1 MVAWL
6 GDPGLM
12 NRRRWNIKRIRQR
25 HVGYRYVLGLLV
37 VLLLAQPLAHAAPLL
52 NCGLVILLAT
62 FLMVGL
68 TRVTPLLNSRIP
80 AYCLGCLAIALEIP
94 YAVMIKQAISPGFA
108 FTFAHVVAWI
118 AFFGLYLFRMVRALV
133 REPYVTTSVVMGAA
147 SGYLLIG
154 FSGGIVLDALMYL
167 KSDSFAP
174 LKDVYNSSDG
184 VILRLPQMILGSF
197 GYLTS
202 VGTHALVPVSLEAQ
216 VICTLITI
224 VGQLYIAIMIGLML
238 GRFHHRRG

>member
-1 MVAWL
+1 
-6 GDPGLM
+6 M
-12 NRRRWNIKRIRQR
+12 NHRRWNIERIRQR
-25 HVGYRYVLGLLV
+25 HLGYRYVLALMV
-37 VLLLAQPLAHAAPLL
+37 VLLLAQPLAHALPLL

-68 TRVTPLLNSRIP
+68 TRVSPLLNSRIP
-80 AYCLGCLAIALEIP
+80 VYCLGGLAIALEIP
-94 YAVMIKQAISPGFA
+94 YALMIKQTISPSFA
-108 FTFAHVVAWI
+108 FTFAHVLAWI

-174 LKDVYNSSDG
+174 LKDVYSSSDG

-202 VGTHALVPVSLEAQ
+202 VGTASLVPESLEAQ

-224 VGQLYIAIMIGLML
+224 AGQLYIAIMIGLML

>member
-1 MVAWL
+1 
-6 GDPGLM
+6 M
-12 NRRRWNIKRIRQR
+12 NHRRWNIERIRQR
-25 HVGYRYVLGLLV
+25 HLGYRYVLALMV
-37 VLLLAQPLAHAAPLL
+37 VLLLAQPLAHALPLL

-68 TRVTPLLNSRIP
+68 TRVSPLLNSRIP
-80 AYCLGCLAIALEIP
+80 VYCLGGLAIALEIP
-94 YAVMIKQAISPGFA
+94 YALMIKQSISPSFT
-108 FTFAHVVAWI
+108 FTFAHVLAWI

-133 REPYVTTSVVMGAA
+133 REPYVTTSVVMGAT

-154 FSGGIVLDALMYL
+154 FSGGILLDALMYL

-174 LKDVYNSSDG
+174 LKDVYSNSDG

-202 VGTHALVPVSLEAQ
+202 VGNASLVPVSLEAQ

>member
-1 MVAWL
+1 
-6 GDPGLM
+6 M
-12 NRRRWNIKRIRQR
+12 NHRRWNIERIRQR
-25 HVGYRYVLGLLV
+25 HLGYRYVLALMV
-37 VLLLAQPLAHAAPLL
+37 VLLLAQPLAHALPLL

-68 TRVTPLLNSRIP
+68 TRVSPLLNSRIP

-94 YAVMIKQAISPGFA
+94 YALMIKQNISPSFA

-174 LKDVYNSSDG
+174 LKDVYSSSDG

-202 VGTHALVPVSLEAQ
+202 VGNASLVPVSLEAQ

>member
-1 MVAWL
+1 
-6 GDPGLM
+6 M
-12 NRRRWNIKRIRQR
+12 NHRRWNIERIRQR
-25 HVGYRYVLGLLV
+25 HLGYRYVLALMV
-37 VLLLAQPLAHAAPLL
+37 VLLLAQPLAHVLPLL

-68 TRVTPLLNSRIP
+68 TRVSPLLNSRIP
-80 AYCLGCLAIALEIP
+80 VYCLGCLAIALEIP
-94 YAVMIKQAISPGFA
+94 YALMIKQSISPSFA
-108 FTFAHVVAWI
+108 FTFAHVLAWI

-154 FSGGIVLDALMYL
+154 FSGGILLDALMYL

-174 LKDVYNSSDG
+174 LKNVYNSSDG

-202 VGTHALVPVSLEAQ
+202 VGTASLVPVSLEAQ

>member
-1 MVAWL
+1 MTH
-6 GDPGLM
+6 
-12 NRRRWNIKRIRQR
+12 RRWTIERIRQR
-25 HVGYRYVLGLLV
+25 HLGYRYVLALMV
-37 VLLLAQPLAHAAPLL
+37 VLLLAQPLAHALPLL

-68 TRVTPLLNSRIP
+68 TRVSPLLNSRIP

-94 YAVMIKQAISPGFA
+94 YALMIKQNISPSFA
-108 FTFAHVVAWI
+108 FTFAHVLAWI

-133 REPYVTTSVVMGAA
+133 REPYVTTSVVMGAT

-174 LKDVYNSSDG
+174 LKDVYSSSDG

-202 VGTHALVPVSLEAQ
+202 VGNASLVPVSLEAQ

>member
-1 MVAWL
+1 
-6 GDPGLM
+6 M
-12 NRRRWNIKRIRQR
+12 NHGRWNIKRIRQR
-25 HVGYRYVLGLLV
+25 HVGYRYVLALMVLV
-37 VLLLAQPLAHAAPLL
+37 LLAQPLAHVLPLL

-68 TRVTPLLNSRIP
+68 TRVSPLLNSRIP

-94 YAVMIKQAISPGFA
+94 YALMIKQNISPSFA

-174 LKDVYNSSDG
+174 LKDVYSSSDG

-202 VGTHALVPVSLEAQ
+202 VGNASLVPVSLEAQ

>member
-1 MVAWL
+1 
-6 GDPGLM
+6 M
-12 NRRRWNIKRIRQR
+12 NRRRWNIERIRQR
-25 HVGYRYVLGLLV
+25 HVGYRYALVVV
-37 VLLLAQPLAHAAPLL
+37 VLLLAQPLAHTIPLL

-68 TRVTPLLNSRIP
+68 TRVSPLLNSRIP
-80 AYCLGCLAIALEIP
+80 AYCLGCLAIGLEIP
-94 YAVMIKQAISPGFA
+94 YAVMIQQHISPSFA

-133 REPYVTTSVVMGAA
+133 REPYVTTSVVMGAT

-167 KSDSFAP
+167 RSDSFAP
-174 LKDVYNSSDG
+174 LKDVYSSSDG
-184 VILRLPQMILGSF
+184 IILRLPQMILGSF

-202 VGTHALVPVSLEAQ
+202 VGSSSLVPVSLEAQ

>member
-1 MVAWL
+1 
-6 GDPGLM
+6 M
-12 NRRRWNIKRIRQR
+12 NHRRWNIKRIRQR
-25 HVGYRYVLGLLV
+25 HVGYRYVLALMVLV
-37 VLLLAQPLAHAAPLL
+37 LLAQPLAHVLPLL

-68 TRVTPLLNSRIP
+68 TRVSPLLNSRIP

-94 YAVMIKQAISPGFA
+94 YALMIKQNISPSFA

-147 SGYLLIG
+147 TGYLLIG

-174 LKDVYNSSDG
+174 LKDVYSSSDG

-202 VGTHALVPVSLEAQ
+202 VGTASLVPVSLEAQ

-224 VGQLYIAIMIGLML
+224 AGQLYIAIMIGLML

>member
-1 MVAWL
+1 M
-6 GDPGLM
+6 GDPGSM
-12 NRRRWNIKRIRQR
+12 NHRRWNIERIRQR
-25 HVGYRYVLGLLV
+25 HLGYRYALVLLV
-37 VLLLAQPLAHAAPLL
+37 LLLLAQPLAHVVPLL

-68 TRVTPLLNSRIP
+68 TRVSPLLNSRIP

-94 YAVMIKQAISPGFA
+94 YALMIKQNISPSFA
-108 FTFAHVVAWI
+108 FTFAHVLAWI

-133 REPYVTTSVVMGAA
+133 REPYVTTSVVMGAT

-174 LKDVYNSSDG
+174 LKDVYSNSDG

-202 VGTHALVPVSLEAQ
+202 VGNASLVPVSLEAQ

>member
-1 MVAWL
+1 
-6 GDPGLM
+6 M
-12 NRRRWNIKRIRQR
+12 NHGRWNIKRIRQR
-25 HVGYRYVLGLLV
+25 HVGYRYVLALMVLV
-37 VLLLAQPLAHAAPLL
+37 LLAQPLAHDLPLL

-68 TRVTPLLNSRIP
+68 TRVSPLLNSRIP

-94 YAVMIKQAISPGFA
+94 YALMIKQNISPSFA
-108 FTFAHVVAWI
+108 FTFAHVLAWI

-174 LKDVYNSSDG
+174 LKDVYSSSDG

-202 VGTHALVPVSLEAQ
+202 VGTASLVPESLEAQ

-224 VGQLYIAIMIGLML
+224 AGQLYIAIMIGLML

>member
-1 MVAWL
+1 MAAWQW
-6 GDPGLM
+6 DPGLM
-12 NRRRWNIKRIRQR
+12 NRCRWNIKRIRQR
-25 HVGYRYVLGLLV
+25 HVGYRYVLGLMV
-37 VLLLAQPLAHAAPLL
+37 VLLLAQPLAQAIPLL
-52 NCGLVILLAT
+52 NCSLVIGLAT
-62 FLMVGL
+62 FLMVAL
-68 TRVTPLLNSRIP
+68 TRVSPLLNSRIP
-80 AYCLGCLAIALEIP
+80 TYCLGCLAIGLEII
-94 YAVMIKQAISPGFA
+94 YAVMIKQGIGPGFA

-167 KSDSFAP
+167 KSGSFAP
-174 LKDVYNSSDG
+174 LKEIYNSSDG
-184 VILRLPQMILGSF
+184 VVLRLPQMILGSF
-197 GYLTS
+197 SYLTS
-202 VGTHALVPVSLEAQ
+202 VGTVALVPVSLEAQ

-224 VGQLYIAIMIGLML
+224 LGQLYLAIMIGLML

>member
-1 MVAWL
+1 
-6 GDPGLM
+6 M

-25 HVGYRYVLGLLV
+25 HVGYRYSLVVLV
-37 VLLLAQPLAHAAPLL
+37 VLLLAQPLAHAIPLL
-52 NCGLVILLAT
+52 NCGLVIGLAT

-68 TRVTPLLNSRIP
+68 TRVSPLLNSRIP
-80 AYCLGCLAIALEIP
+80 AYCLGSLAIVMEIP
-94 YAVMIKQAISPGFA
+94 YALLILQHKGPSFL
-108 FTFAHVVAWI
+108 FTVAHVVAWI
-118 AFFGLYLFRMVRALV
+118 AFFALYLFRMVRSLV
-133 REPYVTTSVVMGAA
+133 REPYVTTSVVLGAA

-167 KSDSFAP
+167 QPESFAP
-174 LKDVYNSSDG
+174 LRDVYSSSNG
-184 VILRLPQMILGSF
+184 MILRLPQMILGSF

-202 VGTHALVPVSLEAQ
+202 VGTAALVPVSLTAQ

>member
-1 MVAWL
+1 
-6 GDPGLM
+6 M
-12 NRRRWNIKRIRQR
+12 NHRRWNIKRIRQR
-25 HVGYRYVLGLLV
+25 HVGYRYVLALMV
-37 VLLLAQPLAHAAPLL
+37 AVLLAQPLAHVLPLL

-68 TRVTPLLNSRIP
+68 TRVSPLLNSRIP

-94 YAVMIKQAISPGFA
+94 YALMIKQNISPSFA

-147 SGYLLIG
+147 TGYLLIG

-202 VGTHALVPVSLEAQ
+202 VGTASLVPVSLEAQ

-224 VGQLYIAIMIGLML
+224 AGQLYIAIMIGLML

>member
-1 MVAWL
+1 
-6 GDPGLM
+6 M
-12 NRRRWNIKRIRQR
+12 NHRRWNIKRIRQR
-25 HVGYRYVLGLLV
+25 HVGYRYVLALMV
-37 VLLLAQPLAHAAPLL
+37 AVLLAQPLAHVLPLL

-68 TRVTPLLNSRIP
+68 TRVSPLLNSRIP

-94 YAVMIKQAISPGFA
+94 YALMIKQNISPSFA

-174 LKDVYNSSDG
+174 LKDVYSSSDG

-202 VGTHALVPVSLEAQ
+202 VGTASLVPVSLEAQ

-224 VGQLYIAIMIGLML
+224 AGQLYIAIMIGLML

>member
-1 MVAWL
+1 V
-6 GDPGLM
+6 
-12 NRRRWNIKRIRQR
+12 NRRRWNIERIRQR
-25 HVGYRYVLGLLV
+25 HVGYRYVLVLLV
-37 VLLLAQPLAHAAPLL
+37 LVLLAQPLARALPLL

-68 TRVTPLLNSRIP
+68 TRVSPLVNSRIP
-80 AYCLGCLAIALEIP
+80 AYCLGCLAIGLEIP
-94 YAVMIKQAISPGFA
+94 YAVMIQQHIGPGFL
-108 FTFAHVVAWI
+108 FTVAHVVAWI
-118 AFFGLYLFRMVRALV
+118 AFFGLYLLRMVRALV

-197 GYLTS
+197 SYLTS
-202 VGTHALVPVSLEAQ
+202 VGTASLVPESLAAQ

>member
-1 MVAWL
+1 
-6 GDPGLM
+6 M
-12 NRRRWNIKRIRQR
+12 NHGRWNIKRIRQR
-25 HVGYRYVLGLLV
+25 HVGYRYVLALMV
-37 VLLLAQPLAHAAPLL
+37 VVLLAQPLAHASPLL

-68 TRVTPLLNSRIP
+68 TRVSPLLNSRIP
-80 AYCLGCLAIALEIP
+80 TYCLGCLAICLEIL
-94 YAVMIKQAISPGFA
+94 YAVMIKLAISPGFA

-174 LKDVYNSSDG
+174 LKDVYSSSDG

-202 VGTHALVPVSLEAQ
+202 VGTASLVPVSLEAQ

-224 VGQLYIAIMIGLML
+224 AGQLYIAIMIGLML

>member
-1 MVAWL
+1 M
-6 GDPGLM
+6 GDPGSM
-12 NRRRWNIKRIRQR
+12 NHRRWNIERIRQR
-25 HVGYRYVLGLLV
+25 HLGYRYVLALMV
-37 VLLLAQPLAHAAPLL
+37 VLLLAQPLAHALPLL

-68 TRVTPLLNSRIP
+68 TRVSPLLNSRIP

-94 YAVMIKQAISPGFA
+94 YALMIKQNISPSFA
-108 FTFAHVVAWI
+108 FTFAHVLAWI

-133 REPYVTTSVVMGAA
+133 REPYVTTSVVMGAT

-174 LKDVYNSSDG
+174 LKDVYSSSDG

-202 VGTHALVPVSLEAQ
+202 VGNASLVPVSLEAQ